1 MKYSIGLIFVLS
13 FLLLSACNVPA
24 DHKIAFVGE
33 TQGTYYRLTYFADDT
48 VVSQR
53 ELEVLLQ
60 EFDNSVSVY
69 NPTSLVSRVNN
80 GDTTVKVDDYFI
92 QTWNV
97 SQDVSVKTNGAFDI
111 TVGPLVEAWG
121 FSFREKT
128 PLASIH
134 IDSLRSLVDYSKITL
149 LDGKI
154 HKENSNMH
162 IDFNAVAQGV
172 SVDVV
177 SDLLTSKG
185 VKSYL
190 VDIGG
195 EVLAKGYKPGRQPWR
210 VGIEK
215 PNDNAAYGEEM
226 QAIVALSNKSLA
238 TSGSYRKFYMEN
250 GVRYSHTINP
260 KTGYPVTHTLLSVTV
275 ITDVC
280 GYADAWATAMMVL
293 GPEEAQKLT
302 ISLPDVEALLIYTG
316 EDGNITT
323 WASKGFSD
331 VMEQ

>member
-1 MKYSIGLIFVLS
+1 MKYSTGLILALS
-13 FLLLSACNVPA
+13 FLLLTACNVPA

-53 ELEVLLQ
+53 ELEDLLQ
-60 EFDNSVSVY
+60 QFDNSVSVY
-69 NPTSLVSRVNN
+69 NPTSLVSRVND
-80 GDTTVKVDDYFI
+80 GDTSVVVDDYFI

-97 SQDVSVKTNGAFDI
+97 SQDVSGKTNGAFDI

-128 PLASIH
+128 PLESIH
-134 IDSLRSLVDYSKITL
+134 IDSLRRLVDYRKITL

-154 HKENSNMH
+154 HKENSTMH

-177 SDLLTSKG
+177 SDLLISKG
-185 VKSYL
+185 VKNYL

-195 EVLAKGYKPGRQPWR
+195 EVLAKGSKPNRQPWR
-210 VGIEK
+210 VGVEK
-215 PNDNAAYGEEM
+215 PKDNAAYGEEM
-226 QAIVALSNKSLA
+226 QAIVDLSNKSLA
-238 TSGSYRKFYMEN
+238 TSGSYRKFYLEN

-293 GPEEAQKLT
+293 GPQAAQELT
-302 ISLPDVEALLIYTG
+302 NNLPDVESLLIYTG
-316 EDGNITT
+316 EDGEMKT
-323 WASKGFSD
+323 WVSKGFAD